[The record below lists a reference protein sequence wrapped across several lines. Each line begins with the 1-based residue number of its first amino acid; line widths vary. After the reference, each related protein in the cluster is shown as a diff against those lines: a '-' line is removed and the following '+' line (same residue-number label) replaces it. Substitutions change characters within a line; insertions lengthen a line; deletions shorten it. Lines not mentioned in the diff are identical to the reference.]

1 MTRIRPGKGAGGVD
15 TLPLPGS
22 RPRWPR
28 RSPSCGSMKQSHSGA
43 SPEVRGVWP
52 DPPTLTLAPHA
63 HRCLPSGT
71 RPMSTSTPWANTWIS
86 GWSSSVPSGSLI
98 WGWATTTGSE
108 SPHPKPPSAPPGLSS
123 VGSPRFRLA
132 GAQEG
137 RAEPWCRLTPVTCL
151 TTGDHQARLLC
162 LSTPSRLTQLR
173 RGFLWLLQTLW
184 TLPAALGYIT
194 GRAGVK

>member
-28 RSPSCGSMKQSHSGA
+28 RSPSCRSMKQSHSGA

-86 GWSSSVPSGSLI
+86 GWSSSAPSGSLI

-151 TTGDHQARLLC
+151 TTWDHQARLLC

>member
-1 MTRIRPGKGAGGVD
+1 MTRIRPGKGAGGAD

-28 RSPSCGSMKQSHSGA
+28 GSPSCGSMKQSHSGA
-43 SPEVRGVWP
+43 WPEVRGVWP
-52 DPPTLTLAPHA
+52 DPPTLAPHT
-63 HRCLPSGT
+63 HRCLPLGT
-71 RPMSTSTPWANTWIS
+71 RPTSTSTPWASTWIS
-86 GWSSSVPSGSLI
+86 GWNSSAPSGSLI
-98 WGWATTTGSE
+98 WGWATTMGSE
-108 SPHPKPPSAPPGLSS
+108 SPHPKPPPAPPGLSS

-151 TTGDHQARLLC
+151 TTGDHQACLLC

-173 RGFLWLLQTLW
+173 QGFLWLLQTVW
-184 TLPAALGYIT
+184 MLPATLGYIT